1 MAHPT
6 PAVLSRP
13 SSSPRRILGC
23 VMAGGGGGGNEVHQK
38 VRRVCLSST
47 KGHVHVELKQRNV

>member
-6 PAVLSRP
+6 PAVLSCP

-23 VMAGGGGGGNEVHQK
+23 VMAGGGGGNEVHQK
-38 VRRVCLSST
+38 VRRVCLKS
-47 KGHVHVELKQRNV
+47 HVHVELKQ